1 MATAYPMPVFHF
13 EVDWGGTNLGFS
25 EVSGLTRET
34 QVIEYRDGLSKEYN
48 VSKMPGIPKFGNIT
62 LKRGIVKGDANFKD
76 WYNTIALN
84 TVERR
89 TITIKLLDEE
99 HNPTVTWTVKN
110 AFPVKMDGPGL
121 KATGNEVAIETL
133 EIAHEGLTVEF
144 N

>member
-1 MATAYPMPVFHF
+1 MPVFHF
-13 EVDWGGTNLGFS
+13 EVNWGGTNFGFS

-34 QVIEYRDGLSKEYN
+34 QVIEYRDGFNKEYN
-48 VSKMPGIPKFGNIT
+48 VTKMPGIPKFGNIT
-62 LKRGIVKGDANFKD
+62 LKRGIVKGDADFKT

-84 TVERR
+84 TVDRR

-133 EIAHEGLTVEF
+133 EIAHEGLTVDF

>member
-1 MATAYPMPVFHF
+1 MAAAYPLPVFHF
-13 EVDWGGTNLGFS
+13 QVEWGGTSLGFS
-25 EVSGLTRET
+25 EVTGLTRET

-62 LKRGIVKGDANFKD
+62 LKRGIVKGDQDFKT

-84 TVERR
+84 TAERR
-89 TITIKLLDEE
+89 TIIIKLLDEE

-133 EIAHEGLTVEF
+133 EIAHEGLSIEF

>member
-1 MATAYPMPVFHF
+1 MPVFHF
-13 EVDWGGTNLGFS
+13 QVEWGGTSLGFS
-25 EVSGLTRET
+25 EVTGLTRET

-62 LKRGIVKGDANFKD
+62 LKRGIVKGDQDFKT

-84 TVERR
+84 TAERR
-89 TITIKLLDEE
+89 TIIIKLLDEE

-133 EIAHEGLTVEF
+133 EIAHEGLSIEF